1 LPRQDISLLLQD
13 LGFRTALPEGAYY
26 LFCGLQE
33 CPGLGEQVI
42 DGSGHVFVDLVDHG
56 VSGLCSRAIFF
67 MTIATDLTVETLLPM
82 ETTTKSTATSS
93 SSSSSSSGSADTT
106 FFQPNVAASRV
117 LSTADNRRIRRRQD
131 PSKTG
136 SVEDSIRMMDPG

>member
-67 MTIATDLTVETLLPM
+67 MTIATDLTVETLLQM
-82 ETTTKSTATSS
+82 ETTTKSTTTT
-93 SSSSSSSGSADTT
+93 SSSSSSGSADTT
-106 FFQPNVAASRV
+106 FFQPNVAAPRV
-117 LSTADNRRIRRRQD
+117 LSTADNRRILEDRIRRRQD
-131 PSKTG
+131 P
-136 SVEDSIRMMDPG
+136 